1 MIEDG
6 TRGKFRGKQNNIMV
20 RVKHGFVVFR
30 DKNPATSAM
39 IVSIVSGCL
48 FIGKSEILI
57 HVKAFQSDD

>member
-6 TRGKFRGKQNNIMV
+6 TRGEFRGKQNNIME

-39 IVSIVSGCL
+39 IVPILSGIL
-48 FIGKSEILI
+48 LIGESEILI
-57 HVKAFQSDD
+57 HVKAY